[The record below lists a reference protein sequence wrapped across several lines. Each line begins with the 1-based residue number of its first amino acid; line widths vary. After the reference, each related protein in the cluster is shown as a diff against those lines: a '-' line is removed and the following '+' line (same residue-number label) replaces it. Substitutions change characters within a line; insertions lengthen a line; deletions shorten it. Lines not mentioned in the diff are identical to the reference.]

1 MPMLKMS
8 AFGGKADIEWCCEK
22 GPFLIQ
28 SNFELEGPTYRLQ
41 FCVFTLQDNVDV
53 RLNL

>member
-8 AFGGKADIEWCCEK
+8 AFGGKADITAKK